1 MKFTAIAIALVM
13 VSSAN
18 AANYKAPAPAAGM
31 KSSGMTISDRLD
43 DSCMKKLH
51 QAIDLRKA
59 VVDFAVSKDAIDTV
73 AMWPLVCSPTVESE
87 SVTVDRVGSD
97 MTITYVNK
105 DKTLANLSLV
115 LQRVESTT
123 EDDAP
128 AYQIV
133 QIGDLNA
140 MGYQEQT
147 EVKEWLLDCYA
158 STVQDDMATALNQ

>member
-13 VSSAN
+13 SASAS
-18 AANYKAPAPAAGM
+18 AANYVAPAPAAGM
-31 KSSGMTISDRLD
+31 KSSGMTISDKLD
-43 DSCMKKLH
+43 DSCLKKLN
-51 QAIDLRKA
+51 QAIDLRHS
-59 VVDFAVSKDAIDTV
+59 VIDFAVSKDAIDTV
-73 AMWPLVCSPTVESE
+73 AAWPLVCSPTVESA
-87 SVTVDRVGSD
+87 SVTIERIGSD
-97 MTITYVNK
+97 ITITYVNN
-105 DKTLANLSLV
+105 DKSLANLSLV

-147 EVKEWLLDCYA
+147 DVKEWLLDCYA
-158 STVQDDMATALNQ
+158 ATVQDDMAVVRN